1 MASIFNDTKIAFA
14 DKSTAQLK
22 KAFWLFK
29 SMEIPE
35 LTSVGISML
44 NFTVKNKFPFVRS
57 IVRNT
62 LFQQFV
68 GGETRE
74 ESSMVVQTMYSR
86 HIGSIFDY
94 SVEGAEAEGSF
105 DSTCEEIR
113 QNILF
118 SADNPAVPFVVFK
131 PTGFGRIELYTKISE
146 GETLNSEEIEELKR
160 VQHRYKVVCELAES
174 KEVLL
179 LVDAEESWIQ
189 PAIDGIL
196 EDLMKIY
203 STEKA
208 RIWNTVQMYKTGQID
223 YLKEK
228 TQRAKEKNYFLGY
241 KMVRGA
247 YMEKERARAEEK
259 NYPSPIQPNK
269 EATDKHY
276 NDGIAFIFDNLDRVS
291 GYFGTHNEE
300 STALVLKKM
309 KEKDLKNDFS
319 QIHFGQLYGMSD
331 NITYVLGNE
340 NYNASKYLPYGSI
353 ADVVPY
359 LTRRAKENT
368 SVKGQTGRELNLI
381 QAELDRR
388 AKEKL

>member
-1 MASIFNDTKIAFA
+1 MGSLFNDTKIAFA
-14 DKSTAQLK
+14 DKTTAQLK
-22 KAFWLFK
+22 KAYWLFK
-29 SMEIPE
+29 SMEMPQ
-35 LTSVGISML
+35 LTSVGISLL
-44 NFTVKNKFPFVRS
+44 NFTVKNKFPFVKT

-62 LFQQFV
+62 LFAQFC

-74 ESSMVVQTMYSR
+74 QSSVVVQTMYSH

-94 SVEGAEAEGSF
+94 SVEGVEAEGSF

-131 PTGFGRIELYTKISE
+131 PTGFGRLDLYTKISE
-146 GETLNSEEIEELKR
+146 NEILNPEETDEWNR
-160 VQHRYKVVCELAES
+160 VLHRFKVVCELAEN
-174 KEVLL
+174 KDVLL

-189 PAIDGIL
+189 PAVDDIL
-196 EDLMKIY
+196 QNLMQIY
-203 STEKA
+203 NIQKA
-208 RIWNTVQMYKTGQID
+208 RIWNTVQMYKTNQIE

-228 TQRAKEKNYFLGY
+228 AAHAKENNYFLGY

-259 NYPSPIQPNK
+259 DYPSPIQPNK
-269 EATDKHY
+269 QATDQHY
-276 NDGIAFIFDNLDRVS
+276 NDGIAFIFENLEVVS

-300 STALVLKKM
+300 STALVLQKM
-309 KEKDLKNDFS
+309 KEKNLENDYE

-331 NITYVLGNE
+331 NITYKLGNE

-368 SVKGQTGRELNLI
+368 SVKGQTGRELALI
-381 QAELDRR
+381 GSELKRR
-388 AKEKL
+388 AHSK

>member
-1 MASIFNDTKIAFA
+1 MSIFNDTKIAFA
-14 DKSTAQLK
+14 NKSTAQLK
-22 KAFWLFK
+22 KAYWLFK
-29 SMEIPE
+29 SMEIPQ
-35 LTSVGISML
+35 LTSVGISLL
-44 NFTVKNKFPFVRS
+44 NFTVKNNFPFVKT

-62 LFQQFV
+62 LFEQFC

-74 ESSMVVQTMYSR
+74 ESSVVVQTMYSH

-94 SVEGAEAEGSF
+94 SVEGVEAEGSF

-113 QNILF
+113 QNVLF

-131 PTGFGRIELYTKISE
+131 PTGFGRLELYTKISE
-146 GETLNSEEIEELKR
+146 GVDLNSDEKDEWNRIL
-160 VQHRYKVVCELAES
+160 HRYSVVCELAES
-174 KEVLL
+174 KDVLL

-189 PAIDGIL
+189 EAVDGIL
-196 EDLMKIY
+196 QNLMQIY
-203 STEKA
+203 NTEKP
-208 RIWNTVQMYKTGQID
+208 RIWNTVQMYRTGRID

-228 TQRAKEKNYFLGY
+228 VAHAKENNYYLGY

-247 YMEKERARAEEK
+247 YMEKERERAEEK
-259 NYPSPIQPNK
+259 NYPSPIQDDK

-276 NDGIAFIFDNLDRVS
+276 NDGIVFIFNNLDRIS
-291 GYFGTHNEE
+291 GYFGTHNED
-300 STALVLKKM
+300 STALILNQM
-309 KEKDLKNDFS
+309 KEKNLENDYH

-331 NITYVLGNE
+331 NITYKLGSE

-368 SVKGQTGRELNLI
+368 SIKGQTGRELSLI
-381 QAELDRR
+381 ESELKRR
-388 AKEKL
+388 NKEK